1 MPEIPETEIIV
12 EGIRDV
18 GVNRHPKNHL
28 YVLKDKSLQACN
40 LSNKTYHIID
50 VNNDS
55 SISCPH
61 DLSMKKNNL
70 ETVLQLNAE
79 SEGKNFFEI

>member
-1 MPEIPETEIIV
+1 MPEIPSTEIIV
-12 EGIRDV
+12 QDIRD
-18 GVNRHPKNHL
+18 VNRHPKNHL

-40 LSNKTYHIID
+40 LSNKTYQIID

-79 SEGKNFFEI
+79 SEGKIL